1 MIDLPDQHVAEF
13 RELFRKETGKELTDD
28 EARAYAWSL
37 VRLVGMVAEAR
48 RAPPPPSS
56 S

>member
-1 MIDLPDQHVAEF
+1 MIELTDQDVAEF

-37 VRLVGMVAEAR
+37 IRLVRFVAQSAGPP
-48 RAPPPPSS
+48 APPPA
-56 S
+56 